1 MKNRETN
8 FIQVEFKFKINL
20 LKGQFMSL
28 VQNDLVNILKFWNK
42 TLFLHVYT
50 NLLEIGSC
58 GLARGE
64 TLKVCFLKDRLKRN
78 SAAVF
83 FKIYFKDH
91 VYVSA
96 LSILL
101 VLYHYSKR
109 RRWGEP
115 YRHIT
120 VFTFFPSSF
129 KRTFLENVLWLEVV
143 AFSFSQRKKAHHPGL
158 FTALVSF
165 I

>member
-1 MKNRETN
+1 
-8 FIQVEFKFKINL
+8 
-20 LKGQFMSL
+20 MSL

-64 TLKVCFLKDRLKRN
+64 TLKVCFLKDHLKRN

-109 RRWGEP
+109 RRLGGNL
-115 YRHIT
+115 T
-120 VFTFFPSSF
+120 DT
-129 KRTFLENVLWLEVV
+129 
-143 AFSFSQRKKAHHPGL
+143 
-158 FTALVSF
+158 
-165 I
+165 